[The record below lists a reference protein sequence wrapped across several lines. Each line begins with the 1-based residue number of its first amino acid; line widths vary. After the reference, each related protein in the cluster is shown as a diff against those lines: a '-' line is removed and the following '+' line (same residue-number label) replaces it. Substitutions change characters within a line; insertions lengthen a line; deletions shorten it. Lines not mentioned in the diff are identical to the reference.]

1 MSNNKYDLT
10 GYEVAIIGISI
21 LAPGAKNVNDF
32 WLNLKKGEESIK
44 FFSENELI
52 ELGLGEEIL
61 KNPNYIKAQGV
72 IEDKDCFDSSFFNY
86 LPDEAKILD
95 PQIRKL
101 SECVYAA
108 LEDAGCNP
116 YEYEGRIGMYA
127 AASSNL
133 GWEIRSN
140 YLSTVNVNSFA
151 LTLLSQKDFIS
162 TLISYKLN
170 LKGPSETI
178 DTACSSSLVAIN
190 RAYKSILLGE
200 SNIAIAGGVSLSS
213 EIFKGHFYDGN
224 SIYSP
229 DGHCRAFDKD
239 AKGTVVGE
247 GVGVVVLKRFK
258 NALKDKDKI
267 YAVIKGG
274 AVNNDGNRKA
284 GFTAPSIDG
293 QIEVIKLAQKTSKVE
308 PESISFIETHGTGTE
323 LGDPIEIIALKQVF
337 KNNKYCDIGSVKS
350 NIGHTDRAAGIIS
363 FIKVALSL
371 YNKQLVPSLNFN
383 IPNPKCGFEESP
395 FHVNTVLKEW
405 KNNEYPL
412 RAGVTSFG
420 IGGTN
425 AHIILEETP
434 LMEKQNHKE
443 RKYKLIVLSAQ
454 TTSSLEA
461 NIDKFINHLNNN
473 ENLNL
478 SDIAFSLQEG
488 RNSFRNRI
496 MVVGQNQSEITEG
509 LKVMSKEVKT
519 NKVQGISRSIVF
531 MFPGQGSQY
540 LNMGLELYETE
551 VFFKE
556 VMNQCM
562 NIANNYID
570 YDIHNI
576 IFNKRKDEINNTEY
590 TQPILF
596 IFEYSLAKLLIY
608 WGIEPDCMIGHSIG
622 EYVAACISG
631 VLKLED
637 AIKTVVSR
645 GKLMQELESG
655 LMLSVALS
663 KHELD
668 GLLKDFNL
676 SLAAVN
682 SSNMCVVSGE
692 KEIIKD
698 FEKFLTKKGHECKIL
713 HTSHAFHSVM
723 MNPMLSKYKDI
734 LNNVIFSK
742 PEIPY
747 YSNVNGNMVSF
758 DDINNSG
765 YWCDQ
770 IRNTVQFSDS
780 INLILNDKDS
790 IFIEV
795 GPGKSLSSFVNQ
807 HENKKSSQKV
817 LNLIRHPK
825 EYISD
830 QYYLF
835 DKIGEL
841 WLNGIEPNWGNI
853 YEDEDR
859 RKVSLPTYSFEKN
872 KYQAEFDLQKIL
884 YLEMKTKG
892 ERNNIKDWFY
902 SPGWKRSY
910 AIHEDENNF
919 KGKINLLF
927 ADKYG
932 ICSSLGKALKGNSE
946 ITIFIDIAE
955 KFKEI
960 SEYHFT
966 LNPEKKEDFS
976 TLFMALEAKGLIPD
990 RIIHMWS
997 IYDAENHKLSIDS
1010 FQKEQR
1016 LGFYSLLNIVNAFN
1030 RTNNKLEI
1038 DVIINNLYKV
1048 IDDSEKIIP
1057 EKSTIIGAIDTIPK
1071 EFKNITTKCIDVC
1084 VENEIDN
1091 SSIIS
1096 QIYQELHISDKNKH
1110 VAYRGKYRW
1119 IRYFESIEIKE
1130 KNQVSNILKNERV
1143 ILITGGLGGIGF
1155 ELAKYLSGKYN
1166 SKLILTGRKP
1176 LNEELNTKINKIQG
1190 DVIYLQVDVSNPKAM
1205 KEKLEDA
1212 EKKIG
1217 TINGIIHCAGIA
1229 DHAGIIHSRNE
1240 MQTEEVFFTKIYGT
1254 IILNDIVRN
1263 KELDYFVLCSSL
1275 SAATSPFGQ
1284 VGYTSA
1290 NNFQDSFAQYRMQ
1303 NNNYTLSIGWDA
1315 WKDVGMA
1322 FDTLIKKHP
1331 KGFENYLIQ
1340 AIASNEGCDVLL
1352 RALNNDF
1359 SNLIISVSDLNNL
1372 INNQETFKNNEA
1384 ILDNETE
1391 ASLIKERSVF
1401 DITYIEPTTDTEKQ
1415 LAKIWENF
1423 FGLDKVGIK
1432 DDFFELGGDSL
1443 KATSLL
1449 SLVHEKLDVIIPMT
1463 EIFKCPTIKEMS
1475 LFIEMVDL
1483 DRSKQNQNVEI
1494 KEERE
1499 IFEI

>member
-1 MSNNKYDLT
+1 MSNNNTDLT
-10 GYEVAIIGISI
+10 GFEVAIIGISMM
-21 LAPGAKNVNDF
+21 APGAKNVNDF
-32 WLNLKKGEESIK
+32 WINLKKGKESIK

-52 ELGLGEEIL
+52 ELGLEKEIL
-61 KNPNYIKAQGV
+61 ENPNYIKAQGV
-72 IEDKDCFDSSFFNY
+72 IEDKDYFDSGFFNY

-116 YEYEGRIGMYA
+116 YRYEGRIGMYA

-133 GWEIRSN
+133 AWEVKSN
-140 YLSTVNVNSFA
+140 FLSTTNVNSFA
-151 LTLLSQKDFIS
+151 ATQLSEKDFIS

-200 SNIAIAGGVSLSS
+200 CNIAVAGGASLSS
-213 EIFKGHFYDGN
+213 QKTKGYLYNEN

-229 DGHCRAFDKD
+229 DGHCRTFDIE
-239 AKGTVVGE
+239 AKGTVGSE
-247 GVGVVVLKRFK
+247 GVGVVVLKRLK
-258 NALKDKDKI
+258 NALKDKDQI

-274 AVNNDGNRKA
+274 AVNNDGNRKV

-293 QIEVIKLAQKTSKVE
+293 QMEVLKLAQRTSKVE
-308 PESISFIETHGTGTE
+308 PESISFIEAHGTGTV
-323 LGDPIEIIALKQVF
+323 LGDPIEIKALKQVF
-337 KNNKYCDIGSVKS
+337 KKNKYCDIGSVKS
-350 NIGHTDRAAGIIS
+350 NIGHTDKAAGIIS
-363 FIKVALSL
+363 FIKVALCL
-371 YNKQLVPSLNFN
+371 HNKQLVPSLNFN
-383 IPNPKCGFEESP
+383 TPNPKCGFEDSS
-395 FHVNTVLKEW
+395 FHVNTTLKEW

-412 RAGVTSFG
+412 RAGVTSLG
-420 IGGTN
+420 VGGTN
-425 AHIILEETP
+425 AHVILEETP

-443 RKYKLIVLSAQ
+443 RKYKLIVLSAK

-461 NIDKFINHLNNN
+461 YTGKFIDHLHTNK
-473 ENLNL
+473 NLNL
-478 SDIAFSLQEG
+478 SDIAFTLQKG
-488 RNSFRNRI
+488 RNSFSNRL
-496 MVVGQNQSEITEG
+496 MLVGQSQSEIAEG
-509 LKVMSKEVKT
+509 LRTMSKEVKT
-519 NKVQGISRSIVF
+519 NKVQNLNRRIVF

-551 VFFKE
+551 VFFKQ
-556 VMNQCM
+556 VMDQCM
-562 NIANNYID
+562 NIAKNYID

-576 IFNKRKDEINNTEY
+576 IFNQGKDEINNTEY

-596 IFEYSLAKLLIY
+596 IFEYSLAKLLMH

-637 AIKTVVSR
+637 AIKIVISR

-663 KHELD
+663 KQELE
-668 GLLKDFNL
+668 GLIKGFNL

-682 SSNMCVVSGE
+682 SSKMCVVSGE

-698 FEKFLTKKGHECKIL
+698 FEEFLTKKGHECKIL
-713 HTSHAFHSVM
+713 HTSHAFHSFM
-723 MNPMLSKYKDI
+723 MNPMLSKFKNI
-734 LNNVIFSK
+734 LNDVIFSK

-747 YSNVNGNMVSF
+747 YSNVNGNEVSF
-758 DDINNSG
+758 DEINNSE

-770 IRNTVQFSDS
+770 IRNPVQFSDS
-780 INLILNDKDS
+780 LNLLLKDKDS

-795 GPGKSLSSFVNQ
+795 GPGRTLCSFVNQ

-817 LNLIRHPK
+817 LNLIKHPK
-825 EYISD
+825 EDISD

-835 DKIGEL
+835 NKIGEL
-841 WLNGIEPNWGNI
+841 WLNGKEPNWENI
-853 YEDEDR
+853 YEEEDR

-872 KYQAEFDLQKIL
+872 KYLAEFDLKKTL
-884 YLEMKTKG
+884 SLENKGKT
-892 ERNNIKDWFY
+892 ERNDIKDWFY
-902 SPGWKRSY
+902 SPGWKKSY
-910 AIHEDENNF
+910 TIHEDENNF

-927 ADKYG
+927 ADKSG
-932 ICSSLGKALKGNSE
+932 ICSSLGKVLKGNSE

-955 KFKEI
+955 TFKQI

-966 LNPEKKEDFS
+966 LNPEKTEDFN
-976 TLFMALEAKGLIPD
+976 TLYKTLEAKGLMPD

-997 IYDAENHKLSIDS
+997 LYNIENHKLTIDS
-1010 FQKEQR
+1010 FKKEQR
-1016 LGFYSLLNIVNAFN
+1016 LGFYSLLYIVNAFN
-1030 RTNNKLEI
+1030 RSNNKLEL
-1038 DVIINNLYKV
+1038 DVITNNLYKV

-1057 EKSTIIGAIDTIPK
+1057 EKSTIIGVIDTIPN
-1071 EFKNITTKCIDVC
+1071 EFNNITTKCIDVC

-1091 SSIIS
+1091 GSIVS

-1110 VAYRGKYRW
+1110 VAYRRENRW
-1119 IRYFESIEIKE
+1119 IRYFEPIEIKE
-1130 KNQVSNILKNERV
+1130 KKQVSNIIKNDRV
-1143 ILITGGLGGIGF
+1143 ILITDGLEGIGF

-1176 LNEELNTKINKIQG
+1176 LNKELNIKINKIQG
-1190 DVIYLQVDVSNPKAM
+1190 DIIYLQVDVSNANDM

-1212 EKKIG
+1212 EKRIG
-1217 TINGIIHCAGIA
+1217 TINGIIHCAGI
-1229 DHAGIIHSRNE
+1229 IHTRNKK
-1240 MQTEEVFFTKIYGT
+1240 QIEEVLSSKIYGT
-1254 IILNDIVRN
+1254 IILNDIVKD
-1263 KELDYFVLCSSL
+1263 KELDYFILSSSL
-1275 SAATSPFGQ
+1275 ASAINPFEH

-1290 NNFQDSFAQYRMQ
+1290 NNFQESFAQYRMR
-1303 NNNYTLSIGWDA
+1303 NKNYTLSIGWDA
-1315 WKDVGMA
+1315 WKDVGMT
-1322 FDTLIKKHP
+1322 FDTLRKKHP
-1331 KGFENYLIQ
+1331 KGFENYLNQ
-1340 AIASNEGCDVLL
+1340 AISSNEGCDVLS
-1352 RALNNDF
+1352 RALKNNF
-1359 SNLIISVSDLNNL
+1359 SNLIISVSDIDIL
-1372 INNQETFKNNEA
+1372 INNQETFKNNET
-1384 ILDNETE
+1384 ILDHETE
-1391 ASLIKERSVF
+1391 ANLIIERPEF
-1401 DITYIEPTTDTEKQ
+1401 DIAYLEPTTDIEKE
-1415 LAKIWENF
+1415 LAKIWGNF
-1423 FGLDKVGIK
+1423 FGLDKIGIK

-1443 KATSLL
+1443 KATTLL

-1483 DRSKQNQNVEI
+1483 DKNNQENAEVI
-1494 KEERE
+1494 NEERE
-1499 IFEI
+1499 RFEI